1 MRQLIVQEIKQ
12 LKNNQKNQILTL
24 LWIVVLLALVVSHTK
39 SYLGYKEQCIV
50 NVADIE
56 EDKQRELS
64 QLKLELSSLGMPEKD
79 MQEIMEN
86 AGYAYDASILEVNAI
101 EENDNKKFLL
111 AAGTY
116 LKSMDT
122 LAESFGMY
130 DTNTY
135 GEEKVDSAQK
145 FRDYMYRYYA
155 ELEEASGELWNYHKM
170 TGFNFLYR
178 VMEDVMPLACLAVAL
193 LMVVDSLAGEKESG
207 SIKAKL
213 LLPLS
218 KGKIVLAKI
227 VGGTIYSAV
236 MLSLP
241 VIVLFLV
248 LGAVNGFGSG
258 DFLVLED
265 ASGIKTIEAV
275 NGTLEEYDTHEMTSL
290 LESKDLH
297 MAGKYCI
304 GISRFLT
311 EDGCKTEDGVLP
323 LPDERLEFT
332 HVGRFL
338 LKVYLYQIL
347 VILLSVSVGNFI
359 SLFTSK
365 KGIAM
370 AIGILAALAFC
381 AAPTMPASLRLIN
394 PGTYQNGI
402 RVLGGTAGVTA
413 LGAVIFIGVSLSL
426 LYFGMLFVQK
436 NQDVAC

>member
-1 MRQLIVQEIKQ
+1 
-12 LKNNQKNQILTL
+12 
-24 LWIVVLLALVVSHTK
+24 
-39 SYLGYKEQCIV
+39 
-50 NVADIE
+50 
-56 EDKQRELS
+56 
-64 QLKLELSSLGMPEKD
+64 
-79 MQEIMEN
+79 
-86 AGYAYDASILEVNAI
+86 
-101 EENDNKKFLL
+101 
-111 AAGTY
+111 
-116 LKSMDT
+116 
-122 LAESFGMY
+122 
-130 DTNTY
+130 
-135 GEEKVDSAQK
+135 
-145 FRDYMYRYYA
+145 
-155 ELEEASGELWNYHKM
+155 
-170 TGFNFLYR
+170 
-178 VMEDVMPLACLAVAL
+178 
-193 LMVVDSLAGEKESG
+193 MVVDSLAGEKESG

-227 VGGTIYSAV
+227 VGGTIYSTV

-290 LESKDLH
+290 LESKDLR

-304 GISRFLT
+304 GISRFLA

-426 LYFGMLFVQK
+426 FFFGMLFVQK